1 MCKFSIDLDGV
12 FYIYFFSFI
21 SQAVFYSNVLQ
32 DAEDVSFLSE
42 AKRLRRT

>member
-1 MCKFSIDLDGV
+1 MCKFLIDLGGL
-12 FYIYFFSFI
+12 FYINFFFI

-32 DAEDVSFLSE
+32 DAEDIPFLSE